1 MVYKWF
7 LTLYRV
13 SYSIGIVGYIIMMAT
28 FMGLPIFFGV
38 KPHVWM
44 DLGIMLM
51 FYALYYGVMARDFA
65 GNDSVSILFSGF
77 GNGCVRRKYREQAF
91 VCKLPAVQFTP

>member
-1 MVYKWF
+1 MYKWF
-7 LTLYRV
+7 LMLYRV
-13 SYSIGIVGYIIMMAT
+13 SYSVGVVGYIIMMAT

-38 KPHVWM
+38 KPHIWM

-65 GNDSVSILFSGF
+65 GTCMFSAIN
-77 GNGCVRRKYREQAF
+77 NG
-91 VCKLPAVQFTP
+91 L